1 MCCGSTCTAT
11 QCARSSLPNT
21 DPLQLFQLK
30 HHSIYI
36 FVQFKIYID
45 ELFWISRINTCSFK
59 TRYSFAH
66 RISFVEKVSQFIKC
80 NFSCAHLFSS
90 FQWSEKRQNK
100 HLYTVRSVTCYRK
113 EYYVII
119 FAVIT
124 DMERN
129 VACLIVQYEENGV
142 MTKWFDTIL

>member
-1 MCCGSTCTAT
+1 
-11 QCARSSLPNT
+11 
-21 DPLQLFQLK
+21 
-30 HHSIYI
+30 
-36 FVQFKIYID
+36 
-45 ELFWISRINTCSFK
+45 
-59 TRYSFAH
+59 
-66 RISFVEKVSQFIKC
+66 
-80 NFSCAHLFSS
+80 
-90 FQWSEKRQNK
+90 
-100 HLYTVRSVTCYRK
+100 VTCYRK